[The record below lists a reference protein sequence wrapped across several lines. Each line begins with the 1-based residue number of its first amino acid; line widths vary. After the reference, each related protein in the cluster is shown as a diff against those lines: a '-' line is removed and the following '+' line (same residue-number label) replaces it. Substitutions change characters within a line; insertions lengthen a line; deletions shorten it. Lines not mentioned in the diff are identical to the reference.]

1 MRFSTIS
8 TIVVALAPFA
18 LADCCYLNQKTGLC
32 NDGTIPT
39 PYCGKGRC
47 TWFGCDCTGGCR
59 SPKSRIMQR
68 QTPDAETTDAFNK
81 ASGGTGK
88 LTEPQFA
95 AFVGL
100 PADDPTISQLFKD
113 HDKNG
118 DGVITVDELG
128 G

>member
-1 MRFSTIS
+1 MTALFPPRTAAKGVAPGLAV
-8 TIVVALAPFA
+8 TALAVRSPSHIEERLNIDA
-18 LADCCYLNQKTGLC
+18 LTL
-32 NDGTIPT
+32 
-39 PYCGKGRC
+39 
-47 TWFGCDCTGGCR
+47 GCR

-100 PADDPTISQLFKD
+100 PADDPTISQLFKES
-113 HDKNG
+113 
-118 DGVITVDELG
+118 VDTSSRP
-128 G
+128 